1 MIVNTKTQNLLDF
14 GYSSQ
19 KHRGSFMYDTQEI
32 AQRIKQ
38 RAKQL
43 NLTLKDVLPECGLN
57 VNAVSDLA
65 KGSRMYCV
73 SLALIA
79 DRLDCSVDWL
89 LGRTSRPE
97 VNR

>member
-1 MIVNTKTQNLLDF
+1 
-14 GYSSQ
+14 
-19 KHRGSFMYDTQEI
+19 MYDTQEI
-32 AQRIKQ
+32 ARRIKQ

-43 NLTLKDVLPECGLN
+43 NQPLKEVLPDCGLN
-57 VNAVSDLA
+57 INAVSDLA
-65 KGSRMYCV
+65 KGSKMYCV

-89 LGRTSRPE
+89 LGRTDRPE